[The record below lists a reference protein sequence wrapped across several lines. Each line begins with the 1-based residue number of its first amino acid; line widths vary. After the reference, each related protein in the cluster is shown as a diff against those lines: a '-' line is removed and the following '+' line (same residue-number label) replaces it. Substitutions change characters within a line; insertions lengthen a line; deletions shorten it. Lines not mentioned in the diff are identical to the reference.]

1 MNKADLLLSERDNFR
16 FYNCVFAPY
25 TGTKVYA
32 YKTFEVLEPGDF
44 AVVETPTSGFQV
56 VKVVEEADMLELN
69 ASVQYK
75 WLVGKVDF
83 TQYQQ
88 SRELE
93 ATIITAVR
101 KAENKRVL
109 ADLRDSIPEVDE
121 VRKLVRL

>member
-1 MNKADLLLSERDNFR
+1 MNKADLLLSERDNFH

-25 TGTKVYA
+25 IGTKVYA

-44 AVVETPTSGFQV
+44 AVVETPTNGFQV